1 MQCLECGKTF
11 RPSGRG
17 SKQRYCSQAC
27 RSKAY
32 RNRKR
37 KQTQGEPAPQ
47 TDKEKNEGSGQLQEL
62 TAETFEQMRDYTYA
76 EALRKNRDILFKM
89 LISPDTPA
97 TAISAISRQHLS
109 VVKELEN
116 LDNQSAAKRLEKIT
130 GVKLEGGKI
139 DRPFNPATI

>member
-1 MQCLECGKTF
+1 MKCLECGKSF

-32 RNRKR
+32 RKRKR
-37 KQTQGEPAPQ
+37 SGSAPATQTVE
-47 TDKEKNEGSGQLQEL
+47 EKNESSEQLEEL

-130 GVKLEGGKI
+130 GVKLEGGKV

>member
-1 MQCLECGKTF
+1 MQCLECGKNF

-32 RNRKR
+32 RKRKR
-37 KQTQGEPAPQ
+37 SGSEPA
-47 TDKEKNEGSGQLQEL
+47 TITGEEKNTDSEQLEEL

-89 LISPDTPA
+89 LISSDTPA
-97 TAISAISRQHLS
+97 TAISAISRQHLA

-130 GVKLEGGKI
+130 GVKVEGGKI

>member
-1 MQCLECGKTF
+1 MKCAVCGKDF

-17 SKQRYCSQAC
+17 SRQRYCSQSC

-32 RNRKR
+32 RKR
-37 KQTQGEPAPQ
+37 KANEGQTDTLPAP
-47 TDKEKNEGSGQLQEL
+47 TPEPVDDL
-62 TAETFEQMRDYTYA
+62 TAEQFEAMRDYTYA

-116 LDNQSAAKRLEKIT
+116 LDNHSAAKRLEKIT